1 MGISPNDF
9 KLSSIIDIHGFQYII
24 QKQLDFINIELVVIS
39 KHQFLDYGTLYG
51 NKVCGENMNQI
62 YS

>member
-24 QKQLDFINIELVVIS
+24 QKQLDFINIELVVHLKTPIS
-39 KHQFLDYGTLYG
+39 RLWHTIREQGVWWEYESNL
-51 NKVCGENMNQI
+51 
-62 YS
+62 

>member
-24 QKQLDFINIELVVIS
+24 QKQLDFINTELVVHLKTPIS
-39 KHQFLDYGTLYG
+39 RLWHTIREQG
-51 NKVCGENMNQI
+51 VW
-62 YS
+62 